1 MEIYRIF
8 DMVVTMKFVAS
19 GNNYRVLYENTGL
32 YVGAIC
38 AGVGV
43 WLALQILLGFGLYAM
58 AKRLGLK
65 KRAMAFIPFVN
76 MLYAG
81 KVAGECRF
89 FSQHMKHVG
98 IPVMIAQ
105 ILLFAA
111 SVFTVVAETTL
122 YMNYIIT
129 EQGNAVVYTTVSG
142 GEPTSALANFFINYD
157 NASAWILSVLELVY
171 TILLFILASSL
182 FRKYTPASYM
192 ILSCLTLFVPSS
204 FAIVVFALRNRKP
217 VDYEAYIRRRNEAYN
232 RRYGAGGY
240 GNPYGGGYG
249 GGSYGS
255 QRSEDPFKDDGNSS
269 APDDPFGE
277 FGGSSNGAN
286 GANGS
291 NDSPFS
297 DIDG

>member
-8 DMVVTMKFVAS
+8 DMVVTMKLVAS
-19 GNNYRVLYENTGL
+19 GKNYRVLYANTGL
-32 YVGAIC
+32 YAGAIC

-81 KVAGECRF
+81 KIAGECRF
-89 FSQHMKHVG
+89 FSQRMKHVG

-122 YMNYIIT
+122 NMNYIII
-129 EQGNAVVYTTVSG
+129 EQNNALFYTTVSG
-142 GEPTSALANFFINYD
+142 GEPTSALANFFNNYV
-157 NASAWILSVLELVY
+157 NASVWILSVLELVY

-192 ILSCLTLFVPSS
+192 FLSCLTLFVPSS
-204 FAIVVFALRNRKP
+204 FAIVVFALRNRRA
-217 VDYEAYIRRRNEAYN
+217 VDYEAYLRKRNEAYQ

-255 QRSEDPFKDDGNSS
+255 QRSEDPYKDDGNSS
-269 APDDPFGE
+269 AQDDPFGE
-277 FGGSSNGAN
+277 FGGASNGAN
-286 GANGS
+286 GS
-291 NDSPFS
+291 DDSPFS